1 MQRGTPSSFTPA
13 DEGSRCTAQAH
24 LRIHDAFL
32 RNPYLHSILA
42 LTTIFC
48 KAPSPLQI
56 SRVLDISWE
65 DVRQSLVSV
74 CDFLNPPTTPEHY
87 YSDITL
93 SDRLCKLLL
102 DPACPTTFVDP
113 PRYHAL
119 LAVWCLT
126 QSSIKYDARDIFYA
140 SDFWAEH
147 VCSARPSQDLWDALR
162 RSPIPCQLSS
172 HPMLPWVITW
182 LEEVDVDET
191 RELTMIYHS
200 ILQGT
205 STAFAPRFR
214 MDGLM
219 TVVL

>member
-1 MQRGTPSSFTPA
+1 MKRDGPTRSSTLTPT
-13 DEGSRCTAQAH
+13 DEGSRCTERAYVQV
-24 LRIHDAFL
+24 HDAFL
-32 RNPYLHSILA
+32 RNPHLHAILA
-42 LTTIFC
+42 LTVIFC
-48 KAPSPLQI
+48 KTPSPLQI

-74 CDFLNPPTTPEHY
+74 CDLLHPPAPPEHY

-93 SDRLCKLLL
+93 SDRLRKMLS
-102 DPACPTTFVDP
+102 DPACPTTFVDS
-113 PRYHAL
+113 PRWHAL

-126 QSSIKYDARDIFYA
+126 RSSIKYDARDIFYA

-147 VCSARPSQDLWDALR
+147 VCSARPSQDLWNALR

-191 RELTMIYHS
+191 RELTMIYRS
-200 ILQGT
+200 ILQET
-205 STAFAPRFR
+205 PTPFAPGLR
-214 MDGLM
+214 MD
-219 TVVL
+219 VVL